1 MTYLRVNPTKYVEE
15 LRHRIQKAS
24 LRSKWMEEKPMF
36 FIGKLNN
43 VNNLI
48 TYLNFSTDQCNPN
61 NVLTGYFVELGK
73 FN

>member
-1 MTYLRVNPTKYVEE
+1 
-15 LRHRIQKAS
+15 
-24 LRSKWMEEKPMF
+24 MF

-43 VNNLI
+43 VKNLI